1 MILNKDF
8 YDNIEVPSYVLC
20 KINGE
25 RIGEIPCTEK
35 KLSINELN
43 EITLTTYKKND
54 EVDNEVYDLISEMK
68 MIIIPGKFRFII
80 SEVDEED
87 DGVNPKKSVTAK
99 SLETILG
106 QKYLEEFYINNGEDY
121 GMNGVRLYDANN
133 KTISLLNLVLDEK
146 CPDWS
151 IGYVD
156 PELAKKERYFEC
168 ERTDIYSFLTGE
180 VAEAFEATIIFDS
193 WRKTVS
199 VYKESEYGRDTN
211 IFLTFDNLLQNVQLS
226 SSVDEIKTCMTVIG
240 AEDLNLREVNMG
252 SDRIYN
258 FDYYVTPEFMSN
270 DTCHAYALWKQ
281 KMETN
286 RDAYND
292 LVNQSIALYHDINY
306 LMNEKMPKGGDNLIT
321 SFPSYS
327 GTINGVTIASQ
338 TSGVPSGSIGLK
350 GTANALTEYIICE
363 NLNDYL
369 EEDEIYSFC
378 GCPSLDDESEN
389 PAKGDIY
396 MQWYNKDIPQSK
408 DEGSSKDTG
417 DGNTKRYQA
426 GYNRLSIFVKNG
438 TTISDVEGQ
447 FDPEL
452 YFTPNIY
459 KAGTTSTDW
468 TKYGL
473 NPLKEELSKREQQ
486 QSVMIK
492 AGQGDPEHRDYQTK
506 YLPLYNEIN
515 AIKEQITVVELQLSA
530 LNTQLQAV
538 HASMDAIVVDVAMK
552 NNFTT
557 EQLNEL
563 LMFVREES
571 INSDNYVITDSM
583 TDEERVKMLQDML
596 EYGETELAKVSQPQI
611 QFSTSLVN
619 LFNLKEF
626 DDISVDFERG
636 NYVHVILRDDYVVKA
651 RLLSFDIDFYDLAS
665 LSVTFGNLNKTK
677 EKTLFTDIT
686 KAINTASSVSTTVS
700 VKGSYWNAANK
711 DINDVNSMLEDGL
724 VAAGQTIKT
733 STADVNIDNRGIL
746 LASTDAE
753 YPNDRVLIG
762 GSRILFSD
770 DDLRTVKQAVGR
782 CKYTDKNGVVHDEFG
797 TIAQF
802 MIAGYINGSTIDGGT
817 INVGGTDNGAI
828 IMYDQ
833 NGVEK
838 GRWDVTGLTLPPG
851 TKIQWTDVEEAPTIP
866 ENTSDLNND
875 SNFITDAD
883 LPTNVSQLNNDAN
896 YQNPEQIR
904 STVITKDYI
913 ESLNIVA
920 GSIDA
925 ENIKGN
931 SIKGRNIKL
940 ILDSCSPTFDE
951 VYPIGNENPNS
962 QGWYEYNETQDEY
975 FLTQDTTVN
984 SSKTYYKQDDTSGL
998 SLTARHIFGTSPYDA
1013 QQLQFTN
1020 QGISS
1025 LVRKNVNTD
1034 ATPSTQNDYLFQ
1046 YVNMGKATNSTIS
1059 NAIFG
1064 TSRHGYI
1071 EKQYEYIDNP
1081 TDTFEDRCKK
1091 SNIELS
1097 HIVYTDAPKNW
1108 FIISYEAGIRTYDDL
1123 TNNFAFLMQDFVGY
1137 NKNNHTYYASVSPN
1151 PMGFD
1156 YGSSSIASGD
1166 SVTIPLNNTIRG
1178 DSDSYYGYK
1187 VFITNTSAATTTYV
1201 EKNSDNFVVHGEN
1214 GATFDYQVVY
1224 KIL

>member
-1 MILNKDF
+1 MILNRDF
-8 YDNIEVPSYVLC
+8 YNNIEVPSYVLC

-43 EITLTTYKKND
+43 EISFTTYKKND
-54 EVDNEVYDLISEMK
+54 EVENEVYDVITEMK
-68 MIIIPGKFRFII
+68 MVIIPGQFRFII

-121 GMNGVRLYDANN
+121 GINGVRLYDANN

-146 CPDWS
+146 CPDWH

-156 PELAKKERYFEC
+156 PDLAKKERYFEC
-168 ERTDIYSFLTGE
+168 ERTDIYSFLTSE

-193 WRKTVS
+193 WYKTVN
-199 VYKESEYGRDTN
+199 VYKESTYGEDTN

-258 FDYYVTPEFMSN
+258 FDYYVTPEFMST
-270 DTCHAYALWKQ
+270 DTCNAYALWKT
-281 KMETN
+281 KMENN
-286 RDAYND
+286 RVAYND

-321 SFPSYS
+321 SIPSYS
-327 GTINGVTIASQ
+327 GMINGVTIAAQ
-338 TSGVPSGSIGLK
+338 TSGVPTGSIGLK
-350 GTANALTEYIICE
+350 GTANGFTEYVICD

-369 EEDEIYSFC
+369 EADEIYSFC
-378 GCPSLDDESEN
+378 GCPSLDDEAEN

-408 DEGSSKDTG
+408 DEGNSKDQG
-417 DGNTKRYQA
+417 DGNTKRYQT
-426 GYNRLSIFVKNG
+426 GYNRLSIFVKDG
-438 TTISDVEGQ
+438 VTISDVEGQ

-492 AGQGDPEHRDYQTK
+492 AGQGDPSHRDYETK
-506 YLPLYNEIN
+506 YLPLYNQIN
-515 AIKEQITVVELQLSA
+515 DIKQQITVVETQLSV
-530 LNTQLQAV
+530 LNSQLQAV
-538 HASMDAIVVDVAMK
+538 HDSMNTIVVDVAMK

-557 EQLNEL
+557 SQLEEL

-583 TDEERVKMLQDML
+583 TDEERVLMLQDML
-596 EYGETELAKVSQPQI
+596 EYGETELSKVSQPQI

-619 LFNLKEF
+619 LFNLKDF
-626 DDISVDFERG
+626 DDVSVDFERG

-711 DINDVNSMLEDGL
+711 DINEVNSMLEDGL

-746 LASTDAE
+746 LSSTDAE
-753 YPNDRVLIG
+753 YPNDCVLIG

-770 DDLRTVKQAVGR
+770 DGLRTVKEAVGR
-782 CKYTDKNGVVHDEFG
+782 CKYVKDGQVHDEFG
-797 TIAQF
+797 VMGDF
-802 MIAGYINGSTIDGGT
+802 MIGGYINGSRIDAGEIKGGS
-817 INVGGTDNGAI
+817 IEIAGG
-828 IMYDQ
+828 
-833 NGVEK
+833 V
-838 GRWDVTGLTLPPG
+838 WDSTGMTLPPG
-851 TKIQWTDVEEAPTIP
+851 TKIQWTDVEDAPTIP

-875 SNFITDAD
+875 SNFITSSD

-920 GSIDA
+920 SSVQA
-925 ENIKGN
+925 ENLTGEEIKG
-931 SIKGRNIKL
+931 KNIRL
-940 ILDSCSPTFDE
+940 MLDS
-951 VYPIGNENPNS
+951 GNTPAD
-962 QGWYEYNETQDEY
+962 GDA
-975 FLTQDTTVN
+975 
-984 SSKTYYKQDDTSGL
+984 GL
-998 SLTARHIFGTSPYDA
+998 YLASHHNFGTSPYDA
-1013 QQLQFTN
+1013 QTLKFTAG
-1020 QGISS
+1020 GIYSTS
-1025 LVRKNVNTD
+1025 RKNVNTD
-1034 ATPSTQNDYLFQ
+1034 QTPSSQNDYEFQ
-1046 YVNMGKATNSTIS
+1046 QINIGRLKDMNNPA
-1059 NAIFG
+1059 AIYG
-1064 TSRHGYI
+1064 LKRHGYI
-1071 EKQYEYIDNP
+1071 ETQYEYIDNP
-1081 TDTFEDRCKK
+1081 SDTFEQRLEKN
-1091 SNIELS
+1091 NIES
-1097 HIVYTDAPKNW
+1097 QHTIYTDTAIP
-1108 FIISYEAGIRTYDDL
+1108 FFYI
-1123 TNNFAFLMQDFVGY
+1123 
-1137 NKNNHTYYASVSPN
+1137 TYYGEIRMFDSNAINYSFMKQDNIGVSKSGNDYYTNLSPN
-1151 PMGFD
+1151 KMMID
-1156 YGSSSIASGD
+1156 YGSSEITTGQ
-1166 SVTIPLNNTIRG
+1166 SVTVNLNSAILAL
-1178 DSDSYYGYK
+1178 SDTTYEYK
-1187 VFITNTSAATTTYV
+1187 VFITNTSADATTYV
-1201 EKNSDNFVVHGEN
+1201 EKNNDNFVVHGDN

-1224 KIL
+1224 KIF